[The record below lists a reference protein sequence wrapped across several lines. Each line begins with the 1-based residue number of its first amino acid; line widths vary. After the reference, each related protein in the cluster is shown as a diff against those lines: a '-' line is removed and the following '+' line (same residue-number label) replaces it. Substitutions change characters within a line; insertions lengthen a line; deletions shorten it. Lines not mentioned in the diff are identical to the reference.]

1 MSDVLLSSLNVSLH
15 QELPAAVE
23 ENLTYSV
30 TIQLETNERLIT
42 FRYIPHHV
50 PPRMWIADALSV
62 SNCWAT
68 DKIIVIIDWDWK
80 GTDPV
85 ILR

>member
-1 MSDVLLSSLNVSLH
+1 MV
-15 QELPAAVE
+15 
-23 ENLTYSV
+23 
-30 TIQLETNERLIT
+30 
-42 FRYIPHHV
+42 HHV